1 MELKDIPQNEIKKLI
16 NNLYDKA
23 IKNSDAK
30 DGGGFGAPM
39 EQSFT
44 QAALLAH
51 GYIYSHDTIEKAAK
65 SFIRAQIAKGTTVG
79 VASGLGGFLT
89 FPVAVLADVAG
100 VLYLQIQTIVCLAYM
115 SGYDIESDEIRT
127 LVFACLAGVPMGK
140 LLRDNNIHLEDEFAQ
155 GVVESIPSEVLAIV
169 NQKVVFRL
177 AAKFCES
184 SACRLGK
191 TLPIVSSA
199 ISGTYDALETH
210 QISCRA
216 YRLFIKKELDA
227 LE

>member
-1 MELKDIPQNEIKKLI
+1 
-16 NNLYDKA
+16 
-23 IKNSDAK
+23 
-30 DGGGFGAPM
+30 
-39 EQSFT
+39 
-44 QAALLAH
+44 
-51 GYIYSHDTIEKAAK
+51 
-65 SFIRAQIAKGTTVG
+65 
-79 VASGLGGFLT
+79 
-89 FPVAVLADVAG
+89 
-100 VLYLQIQTIVCLAYM
+100 
-115 SGYDIESDEIRT
+115 
-127 LVFACLAGVPMGK
+127 MGK